1 MPIVRSTDD
10 LARVLA
16 GLGVPHYVSAATRE
30 LTLNSNIGLPGGVVI
45 RWGTKSPF
53 VSVHH
58 AVIEEIPKDRM
69 LDVEHALVRVNHQL
83 DVPGFGLDT
92 LRHVLYYRTT
102 TPAYGGVE
110 SGLIDRLAKGVMA
123 NAKELLPSFQAVVAG
138 KPGALIH
145 DVYRQF
151 AHARDVQFL
160 FADAF

>member
-1 MPIVRSTDD
+1 MAIVRSIED

-16 GLGVPHYVSAATRE
+16 ELDVPHYVSAATRE

-45 RWGTKSPF
+45 RWGTKAPF
-53 VSVHH
+53 VSIQH
-58 AVIEEIPKDRM
+58 AVIEEIPKERM

-83 DVPGFGLDT
+83 DVLGFGLDT

-123 NAKELLPSFQAVVAG
+123 NAKELLASFQAVVAG
-138 KPGALIH
+138 KSGTAIH
-145 DVYRQF
+145 DLYRQF
-151 AHARDVQFL
+151 AHAREVQFI